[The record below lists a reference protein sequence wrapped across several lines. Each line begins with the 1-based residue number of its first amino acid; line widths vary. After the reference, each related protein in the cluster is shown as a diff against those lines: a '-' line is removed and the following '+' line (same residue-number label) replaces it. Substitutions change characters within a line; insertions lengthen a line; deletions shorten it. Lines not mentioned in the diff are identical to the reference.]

1 MNFPE
6 TIPLLFR
13 KYLANQCT
21 PEEVDTLMT
30 FLEGIEHKQFSSR
43 LIESQVTQPL
53 HDLYPADYA
62 LRYRLEQRLQEILEI
77 VPATI
82 PLQPE

>member
-6 TIPLLFR
+6 TIPALFR

-21 PEEVDTLMT
+21 PEEVDTLMI
-30 FLEGIEHKQFSSR
+30 FLEGEEHKQFSTH
-43 LIESQVTQPL
+43 LIEKQVNQPL
-53 HDLYPADYA
+53 HDLYPTDYA

-77 VPATI
+77 STD
-82 PLQPE
+82 QPHSKPE